1 MDLLR
6 EAVMGKRQLLWDVGT
21 GYDLFV
27 SLHVLHNPAKFG
39 LRGSWAAGVRSR
51 LPVPDRKVLEQADH
65 YLWVPVNWLYG
76 LPAPKDGALV
86 LDTLAQL
93 PAIDRLPRLSFRP
106 DLPDDMIEFLLEI
119 RRRGAWGTPDQERLR
134 AFYKQIGRQARQS
147 AIEDALQAWSKAAE
161 TGEVYL
167 NALKTYYE
175 VFFAEEE
182 RRIQADL
189 VRGLERAQQLAK
201 KLDFGALL
209 EELSQGV
216 RFSESPEDAA
226 LDSLL
231 IPSYWT
237 TPLVIFGRAKENTR
251 FFIFGAR
258 PPDASLVPGEMVPDK
273 MLQALKALADPTR
286 LRILRYLSTGGA
298 LTPTHLA
305 QLLRLRAP
313 TVVHHLAELRLAG
326 LVQLTVEPDQ
336 KKGERRYA
344 ARLESVARLYEALQ
358 DFLARTDDA

>member
-1 MDLLR
+1 
-6 EAVMGKRQLLWDVGT
+6 MGKRKLLWDVGT

-51 LPVPDRKVLEQADH
+51 LPAPERKVLEQADH
-65 YLWVPVNWLYG
+65 YMWVPVHLLHR
-76 LPAPKDGALV
+76 LPAPKNGALV
-86 LDTLAQL
+86 LDVISLI
-93 PAIDRLPRLSFRP
+93 PVIERIGIMSFRP
-106 DLPDDMIEFLLEI
+106 DTPNDLMEFLLDI
-119 RRRGAWGTPDQERLR
+119 RARQSWVASDLERLR
-134 AFYKQIGRQARQS
+134 LFYKQIGRQTRQG
-147 AIEDALQAWSKAAE
+147 ILEDTLHAWANAAE
-161 TGEVYL
+161 TGELYF
-167 NALKTYYE
+167 NALKNYHE

-182 RRIQADL
+182 YRIQADL
-189 VRGLERAQQLAK
+189 IRGLERAQQLAQ
-201 KLDFGALL
+201 KLDFGSLL

-216 RFSESPEDAA
+216 RFSEAPEEAR
-226 LDSLL
+226 LDCLL

-237 TPLVIFGRAKENTR
+237 TPLIIFGKAAENIR

-258 PPDASLVPGEMVPDK
+258 PADASLVPGEMVPDK
-273 MLQALKALADPTR
+273 MLQAIKALADPTR
-286 LRILRYLSTGGA
+286 LRILRYLSKSA

-305 QLLRLRAP
+305 QLLRLRPP

-344 ARLESVARLYEALQ
+344 ARLESIPRLYEALQ
-358 DFLARTDDA
+358 DFLAQPDDVK